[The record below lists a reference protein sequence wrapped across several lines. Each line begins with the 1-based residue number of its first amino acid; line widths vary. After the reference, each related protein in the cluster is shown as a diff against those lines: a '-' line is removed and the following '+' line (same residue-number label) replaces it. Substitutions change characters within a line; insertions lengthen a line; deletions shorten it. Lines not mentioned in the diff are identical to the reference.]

1 MFGFLE
7 GFEKRMELVGVV
19 ESIVNRKNKSMDIER
34 LFKEN
39 ELINLVFSVLLY
51 IMEKTL
57 SEDSN
62 CDSEH
67 ISKFLEEILPTYYE
81 LQLDKD
87 EIRILTNYIIKNVLQ
102 NEGAPYYFQ
111 TLDYTKAST
120 KSIPIRLITDR
131 VSEINEGYNITYA
144 LTDQGY
150 DFLFRTKEVDQE
162 IKMTIEELKL
172 RELIKRKNFKKA
184 HAQSLNLIQ
193 MVRQKK
199 KEIEMFMVK
208 IKKNIH
214 EVNVEEYEE
223 LIESTYNLLEEEYG
237 LLSEIME
244 MASKSEIK
252 IRQDYESSQKL
263 DDSLRKAQ
271 AEIKQIN
278 NNIKTTLSEQ
288 KDLVLN
294 RQSLSKVYIN
304 TIGDSFIYSMENR
317 YDLEEVIL
325 KQMEKHVEIAENFW
339 KIVNPLFMPN
349 IYKNLNIR
357 SIYEPQ
363 GMIKLDEEEKEEFIE
378 DEDLSEENERE
389 RIEKIN
395 QAYVE
400 ILDYL
405 LNYTLQNQG
414 ECRLEDVIDSLKRN
428 DDLFEKFVVERL
440 LFTTLLKLYDIGSID
455 IEEWRNSGDKVV
467 MNLSEEFNLEYCLC
481 QLRGKGQY
489 IDSINKIVISGAD
502 GGLMEVEI
510 NRKVKDDLIIVEKVE
525 ISNFLIRVERNDE
538 QCEDRN

>member
-1 MFGFLE
+1 
-7 GFEKRMELVGVV
+7 
-19 ESIVNRKNKSMDIER
+19 
-34 LFKEN
+34 
-39 ELINLVFSVLLY
+39 
-51 IMEKTL
+51 
-57 SEDSN
+57 
-62 CDSEH
+62 
-67 ISKFLEEILPTYYE
+67 
-81 LQLDKD
+81 
-87 EIRILTNYIIKNVLQ
+87 
-102 NEGAPYYFQ
+102 
-111 TLDYTKAST
+111 
-120 KSIPIRLITDR
+120 
-131 VSEINEGYNITYA
+131 
-144 LTDQGY
+144 
-150 DFLFRTKEVDQE
+150 
-162 IKMTIEELKL
+162 
-172 RELIKRKNFKKA
+172 
-184 HAQSLNLIQ
+184 
-193 MVRQKK
+193 
-199 KEIEMFMVK
+199 
-208 IKKNIH
+208 
-214 EVNVEEYEE
+214 
-223 LIESTYNLLEEEYG
+223 

-481 QLRGKGQY
+481 QLRGKCQY